1 MTLFYIIT
9 AVRCSVCKAKNLPTI
24 DKKTGKKMVQ
34 KFGFYRRKSD
44 SKRIQRY
51 HCLRCNLTFSAAS
64 KDPAYHQNKRRLNYK
79 ILIGASSLN
88 SIRRMA
94 KTYHTT
100 RKTIARKLEFLGIC
114 CKKKH
119 QTEIKTPS
127 YQSDHI
133 QFDEIHT
140 IEHTKCKPYVVSVAV
155 CVHSRKILGIAG
167 ATAPASGHL
176 AKIAYKKYGYRP
188 DTRRQALMKLFERIK
203 PSVHSKTCFSSDKH
217 PYYKQIVRH
226 YYPNA
231 PYRQM
236 KGATACVAGQG
247 ELKKAGK
254 DPLFCINHTF
264 AMLRANINRLIRKT
278 WCTTKDP
285 AMLMHHLYIYMRVH
299 NSRLVA

>member
-1 MTLFYIIT
+1 M
-9 AVRCSVCKAKNLPTI
+9 RCSVCKAKNLPTI
-24 DKKTGKKMVQ
+24 DKKTGKKMIQ

-44 SKRIQRY
+44 SKTIQRY
-51 HCLRCNLTFSAAS
+51 KCLRCNHTFSAACN
-64 KDPAYHQNKRRLNYK
+64 DPAYNQNKRRLNYK
-79 ILIGASSLN
+79 VFVGLASLN

-94 KTYHTT
+94 RTYHTT

-114 CKKKH
+114 SKKKH
-119 QTEIKTPS
+119 RKEIKTLT
-127 YQSDHI
+127 YQANHI

-155 CVHSRKILGIAG
+155 CVESRKILGMVG
-167 ATAPASGHL
+167 ATAPASGQL
-176 AKIAYKKYGYRP
+176 AKIAYKKYGFRP
-188 DTRRQALMKLFERIK
+188 DKRRQALMQLFEQIK
-203 PSVHSKTCFSSDKH
+203 PTVHTNTRFSSDKH
-217 PYYKQIVRH
+217 PYYKQIVKH

-231 PYRQM
+231 IYRQV
-236 KGATACVAGQG
+236 KGSKACVAGQG

-285 AMLMHHLYIYMRVH
+285 AMLMHHLYVYMRVH

>member
-24 DKKTGKKMVQ
+24 DEKTGKKMVQ

-51 HCLRCNLTFSAAS
+51 KCLRCNHTFSEAC
-64 KDPAYHQNKRRLNYK
+64 KDPAYHQNKRWLNYK
-79 ILIGASSLN
+79 VFIGFTSLN

-94 KTYHTT
+94 RTYHTT

-114 CKKKH
+114 SKKKH
-119 QTEIKTPS
+119 RKELKTPA
-127 YQSDHI
+127 YQANHI

-155 CVHSRKILGIAG
+155 CVESRKILGMVG
-167 ATAPASGHL
+167 ATAPAS
-176 AKIAYKKYGYRP
+176 
-188 DTRRQALMKLFERIK
+188 
-203 PSVHSKTCFSSDKH
+203 
-217 PYYKQIVRH
+217 
-226 YYPNA
+226 
-231 PYRQM
+231 
-236 KGATACVAGQG
+236 GQG

-285 AMLMHHLYIYMRVH
+285 AMLMHCLLYT
-299 NSRLVA
+299 SDAADE

>member
-1 MTLFYIIT
+1 
-9 AVRCSVCKAKNLPTI
+9 
-24 DKKTGKKMVQ
+24 MVQ

-51 HCLRCNLTFSAAS
+51 HCLRCNHTFSAAS

-203 PSVHSKTCFSSDKH
+203 PSVHSKTYFSSDKH

-231 PYRQM
+231 PYRQV